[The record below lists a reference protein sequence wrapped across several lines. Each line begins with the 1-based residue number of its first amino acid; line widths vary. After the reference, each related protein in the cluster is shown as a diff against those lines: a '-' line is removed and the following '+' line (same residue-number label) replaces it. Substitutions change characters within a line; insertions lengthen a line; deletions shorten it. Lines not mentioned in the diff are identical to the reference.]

1 MKSKQKR
8 SSLYLNE
15 TIELIVLQPPA
26 KKSKVQKF
34 RVPRCKKESL
44 ENRIE
49 ATHKILYT

>member
-15 TIELIVLQPPA
+15 TIEWIVLQPPA
-26 KKSKVQKF
+26 KTSKVQKC
-34 RVPRCKKESL
+34 RVPRSKKESL